1 MWEWLQFS
9 NNDVYESWIPSI
21 NLTLARMKY
30 NDRINTSLYYDE
42 KDNDVISYSN
52 ILLTEDCIVKFFL
65 KK

>member
-9 NNDVYESWIPSI
+9 NNYVYESRIPSI
-21 NLTLARMKY
+21 KLTLTRMKH

-42 KDNDVISYSN
+42 KDNDVVSYSN
-52 ILLTEDCIVKFFL
+52 IPLTEDCVVKFFL